1 MYLKIKQ
8 ALNAFA
14 FNGEERGLP
23 LSGAGFARIIVQ
35 APAGQTFSGDFTVK
49 LALRHGATGLLL
61 PLSTTATVHS
71 GTVMGQRGV
80 VVAEV
85 PVRGNEGDELVVCV
99 VGASTSGTPLDV
111 ELDTGFIYLTLEAL
125 SPG

>member
-1 MYLKIKQ
+1 MHLKIKQ

-23 LSGAGFARIIVQ
+23 LPSAGFVRIIVQ
-35 APAGQTFSGDFTVK
+35 APVGQTLSGDFTVK

-61 PLSTTATVHS
+61 PFSTLATVYS

-80 VVAEV
+80 VAAEV
-85 PVRGNEGDELVVCV
+85 PVRGNEGDELVACV
-99 VGASTSGTPLDV
+99 AGASTSGTPLDV
-111 ELDTGFIYLTLEAL
+111 ELDTGYIYLTLEAL
-125 SPG
+125 PAS